1 MILRKDP
8 LIKKLFLIL
17 VAVLGLVGLSLV
29 MNSLFFVRGIQE
41 ASARVPWQGFI
52 AGNIALVIILVTAN
66 ILLFLGMIRYIVHKL
81 DHLSAAVD
89 KLMEGEYTSFP
100 EEREG
105 IFSRLESQFSR
116 VSRKMER
123 GFESLSKGKENLQS
137 LVTDLS
143 HQIKTPLSAVKV
155 FYTLLS
161 EDDLSPQERRE
172 FSDRLREQI
181 HKLEWLSEGLIKI
194 SKMETGMIQVKRSPA
209 DIKETILAGVSEVY
223 GKALEKNM
231 EIDVG
236 DLQSLNVPHDVKW
249 TKEAI
254 VNVLENSIKYTDSP
268 GRISV
273 DMEIMETYVKIDIRD
288 NGIGIPPQEI
298 GKVFHRFYRG
308 ESRQVAA
315 TQGTGIGLYL
325 SRKILEEQGGT
336 IVAGSMGEGMGSRF
350 TLLLML

>member
-1 MILRKDP
+1 MIFRKDP

-17 VAVLGLVGLSLV
+17 VAGLGLVGLFLV
-29 MNSLFFVRGIQE
+29 VNSLFFVRGINE
-41 ASARVPWQGFI
+41 ASGSVPWQGFI
-52 AGNIALVIILVTAN
+52 AGNIALVIILVMVN
-66 ILLFLGMIRYIVHKL
+66 ILLFLGMMRYIVDKL
-81 DHLSAAVD
+81 DRLSAAVD
-89 KLMEGEYTSFP
+89 KLMEGEYTSFA
-100 EEREG
+100 EEEEG
-105 IFSRLESQFSR
+105 IFSRLESRFSQ

-123 GFESLSKGKENLQS
+123 GFASLSKGKENLQS

-155 FYTLLS
+155 FYTLLK
-161 EDDLSPQERRE
+161 ENQLSPQERNE
-172 FSDRLREQI
+172 FFDRLKEQI
-181 HKLEWLSEGLIKI
+181 DKLEWLSDGLIKI
-194 SKMETGMIQVKRSPA
+194 SKMETGMIRIKKEPA

-223 GKALEKNM
+223 GKALEKNL

-236 DLQSLNVPHDVKW
+236 ALQSLGVPHDVKW
-249 TKEAI
+249 TKETI
-254 VNVLENSIKYTDSP
+254 VNVLENSIKYTEV
-268 GRISV
+268 GGKISV
-273 DMEIMETYVKIDIRD
+273 HMEKMETYIKIDIQD

-308 ESRQVAA
+308 ESQQVAA

-350 TLLLML
+350 TILLML